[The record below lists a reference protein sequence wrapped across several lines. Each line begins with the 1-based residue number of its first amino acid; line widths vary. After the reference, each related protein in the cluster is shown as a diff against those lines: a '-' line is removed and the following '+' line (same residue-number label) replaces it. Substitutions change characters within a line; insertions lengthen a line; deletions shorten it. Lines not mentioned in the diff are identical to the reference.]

1 MDHAELFDV
10 SRTLELAKL
19 AAADTAIPSPIR
31 AELSDAVASMTR
43 AVSMIEATIGDQ
55 MTTAQR
61 SELSAFLANL
71 RANYADGIKGRTRQR
86 FSDAG
91 SKRAARK
98 RAELQAG
105 SRGR

>member
-1 MDHAELFDV
+1 MDHTELFDV

-19 AAADTAIPSPIR
+19 AAADMDIPAPIR
-31 AELSDAVASMTR
+31 AELSDGVASMTR
-43 AVSMIEATIGDQ
+43 AVSMIETTIGDQ
-55 MTTAQR
+55 MTAAQR
-61 SELSAFLANL
+61 SELSAFLAIL
-71 RANYADGIKGRTRQR
+71 RANYEQGIKSRTRQR

-98 RAELQAG
+98 RAEMQA